1 METFKQIIYR
11 DSDTALM
18 IIPTNEKLQIVPR
31 FVNELSEQDAASLL
45 ALKDF
50 CLTKVEAL
58 SYVVYLQEENRLD
71 IQPIEGKVV
80 CLVVS
85 DLDET
90 DKAIVE
96 AAGEKCKQLLNQ
108 Q

>member
-18 IIPTNEKLQIVPR
+18 IIPTNEELKVVPI
-31 FVNELSEQDAASLL
+31 FVNELSEQNAEPLL
-45 ALKDF
+45 ALKEF
-50 CLTKVEAL
+50 CLTKVEEL
-58 SYVVYLQEENRLD
+58 SYVVYLQEDNRLD
-71 IQPIEGKVV
+71 IQPIEGRVI

-85 DLDET
+85 ELDQS

-96 AAGEKCKQLLNQ
+96 AAGAKCTELLSK
-108 Q
+108 

>member
-11 DSDTALM
+11 DLDTALM
-18 IIPTNEKLQIVPR
+18 IIPTNEELKVVPR
-31 FVNELSEQDAASLL
+31 FVNELSEQDASPLL

-50 CLTKVEAL
+50 CLTKVETL

-71 IQPIEGKVV
+71 IQPVEGEVV
-80 CLVVS
+80 CLIVS
-85 DLDET
+85 ILDQA

-96 AAGEKCKQLLNQ
+96 AAGAKCTELLNK
-108 Q
+108 